1 MTAARAQAICAP
13 LRFRTVRIRK
23 SAGRIKPTRIYIFKS
38 ETRRGLRAFAGDP
51 AGSKLP
57 QQHGPWTAV
66 GVVRPEAE
74 PPHRFSR
81 VSIERAIDGDGFQLW
96 RLSANGTPA

>member
-1 MTAARAQAICAP
+1 VPER
-13 LRFRTVRIRK
+13 
-23 SAGRIKPTRIYIFKS
+23 AGRPRAGHLCAAEIQDRANPESPCASTSSSPKPA
-38 ETRRGLRAFAGDP
+38 EGFAPSPAIP

-57 QQHGPWTAV
+57 QHHGPWTAV

-81 VSIERAIDGDGFQLW
+81 VPIERAIDGDGFQLW